1 MKGGPIDLLSHKAQS
16 LLRLAEKDPLEAE
29 RRFNALPFFEKM
41 ALVLSLRRKDREKL
55 ILLSTEPQRLVQS
68 MPEEEFYFTVKEIG
82 EEDALTLLELA
93 SPQQIAFCMDLE
105 VWKKNRL
112 KPQKMLKWIE
122 LLMDCGEEKV
132 IHILRNLDYELL
144 VTFLKRYLKVY
155 KPDSPI
161 EEVELDLDLFTL
173 DHHYYI
179 HIRFRRAEEILE
191 RLLDMIF
198 RWDQGLYRDLL
209 EGVIWEVPGEVE
221 ELARRWRQGR
231 LADRG
236 FPEWEE
242 AMEIYRFVKPEL
254 IRIENGIKDRY
265 GPDDQMKQW
274 EAVGSNFYL
283 LPLPGDSFLKEVLDE
298 ASKKGF
304 GWIRGELVYLC
315 NKAIVADGVDP
326 SDLEAVKALL
336 LRVYDY
342 LNLGLSYLS
351 GGDLEEALRAVR
363 KLYLKEIFQVG
374 FSLTF
379 RLHLRLQK
387 ILEESPW
394 FFGEKK
400 RLSLLDPPLR
410 EFAQGL
416 LNKKPLFYEGIINRS
431 STNYR
436 TFKNLEE
443 VQLAEEMLEKIEA
456 ISELHSKIYGWDP
469 PEIVSMDFKGCY
481 PSDFY
486 DLTFHTLTLT
496 ALAQNELGEGF
507 RFKPLKISQLLA
519 FLREVFEIRN
529 NRTSFLKTD
538 FLQTAKA
545 FFDDLTRTV
554 EIKKKKLMEDFLME
568 ALKDFEHE
576 YSDLDLSGGLD
587 PRFLRLFLLK
597 GE

>member
-1 MKGGPIDLLSHKAQS
+1 MKGGPIDLLYHKAQS

-55 ILLSTEPQRLVQS
+55 ILLSTEPQRLVQN
-68 MPEEEFYFTVKEIG
+68 MPEEEFYFTLKELG
-82 EEDALTLLELA
+82 EEDSLTLLELA
-93 SPQQIAFCMDLE
+93 SPQQIAFCLDLE

-122 LLMDCGEEKV
+122 LLMDCGEEKA
-132 IHILRNLDYELL
+132 IHVLRNLDYELL

-179 HIRFRRAEEILE
+179 HIRFRQAEEILE

-198 RWDQGLYRDLL
+198 RWDQALYRDLL
-209 EGVIWEVPGEVE
+209 EGVIWEIPGEVE

-274 EAVGSNFYL
+274 EGVGSNFYL
-283 LPLPGDSFLKEVLDE
+283 LPLPGDSFLKEVLEE

-315 NKAIVADGVDP
+315 NKAMVADGVDP
-326 SDLEAVKALL
+326 SDLEAVKALF

-342 LNLGLSYLS
+342 LNLGLTYLS
-351 GGDLEEALRAVR
+351 GGDLEEAFKAVR
-363 KLYLKEIFQVG
+363 KLYLKEIFQLG

-379 RLHLRLQK
+379 RLHLRLQR

-416 LNKKPLFYEGIINRS
+416 LNKKPLFYEGIGNRS
-431 STNYR
+431 SVNYR
-436 TFKNLEE
+436 TFKTLEE
-443 VQLAEEMLEKIEA
+443 IRLAEEMLDKIEA
-456 ISELHSKIYGWDP
+456 ISKLHSKIYGWDP
-469 PEIVSMDFKGCY
+469 PEIVSMDFKGCH

-486 DLTFHTLTLT
+486 DLTFNTLTLT
-496 ALAQNELGEGF
+496 ALAQRELGKGF
-507 RFKPLKISQLLA
+507 VFKPLKKQELLTFLHQA
-519 FLREVFEIRN
+519 FEIQNERTSSLKSDFLQRTRAFWEDLIREVEPKRKKLIEDFLRE
-529 NRTSFLKTD
+529 
-538 FLQTAKA
+538 
-545 FFDDLTRTV
+545 
-554 EIKKKKLMEDFLME
+554 
-568 ALKDFEHE
+568 ALKEFEHE
-576 YSDLDLSGGLD
+576 YTDLDLSQDID
-587 PRFLRLFLLK
+587 PRFLRLLLLK
-597 GE
+597 LE

>member
-1 MKGGPIDLLSHKAQS
+1 MKGGPIDLLYHKAQS

-55 ILLSTEPQRLVQS
+55 ILLSTEPQRLVQN
-68 MPEEEFYFTVKEIG
+68 MPEEEFYFTLKELG
-82 EEDALTLLELA
+82 EEDSLTLLELA
-93 SPQQIAFCMDLE
+93 SPQQIAFCLDLE

-122 LLMDCGEEKV
+122 LLMDCGEEKA
-132 IHILRNLDYELL
+132 IHVLRNLDYELL

-179 HIRFRRAEEILE
+179 HIRFRQAEEILE

-198 RWDQGLYRDLL
+198 RWDQALYRDLL
-209 EGVIWEVPGEVE
+209 EGVIWEIPGEVE

-274 EAVGSNFYL
+274 EGVGSNFYL
-283 LPLPGDSFLKEVLDE
+283 LPLPGDSFLKEVLEE

-315 NKAIVADGVDP
+315 NKAMVADGVDP
-326 SDLEAVKALL
+326 SDLEAVKALF

-342 LNLGLSYLS
+342 LNLGLTYLS
-351 GGDLEEALRAVR
+351 GGDLEEAFKAVR
-363 KLYLKEIFQVG
+363 KLYLKEIFQLG

-416 LNKKPLFYEGIINRS
+416 LNKKPLFYEGIVNRS
-431 STNYR
+431 SVNYR
-436 TFKNLEE
+436 TFKTLEE
-443 VQLAEEMLEKIEA
+443 IRLAEEMLDKIEA
-456 ISELHSKIYGWDP
+456 ISELHSRIYGWDP
-469 PEIVSMDFKGCY
+469 PEIVSMDFKGCH

-486 DLTFHTLTLT
+486 DLTFNTLTLT
-496 ALAQNELGEGF
+496 ALAQRELGKGF
-507 RFKPLKISQLLA
+507 VFKPLKKQELLTFLHQA
-519 FLREVFEIRN
+519 FEIQNERTSSLKSDFLQRTRAFWEDLIREVEPKRKKLIEDFLRE
-529 NRTSFLKTD
+529 
-538 FLQTAKA
+538 
-545 FFDDLTRTV
+545 
-554 EIKKKKLMEDFLME
+554 
-568 ALKDFEHE
+568 ALKEFEHE
-576 YSDLDLSGGLD
+576 YTDLDLSQDID
-587 PRFLRLFLLK
+587 PRFLRLLLLK
-597 GE
+597 LE

>member
-1 MKGGPIDLLSHKAQS
+1 MKGGPIDLLYHKAQS

-55 ILLSTEPQRLVQS
+55 ILLSTEPQRLVEN
-68 MPEEEFYFTVKEIG
+68 MPEEEFYFTIKELG
-82 EEDALTLLELA
+82 EEDSLTLLELA
-93 SPQQIAFCMDLE
+93 SPQQIAFCLDLE

-122 LLMDCGEEKV
+122 LLMDCGEEKA
-132 IHILRNLDYELL
+132 IHVLRNLDYELL

-179 HIRFRRAEEILE
+179 HIRFRQAEEILE

-198 RWDQGLYRDLL
+198 RWDQALYRDLL
-209 EGVIWEVPGEVE
+209 EGVIWEIPGEVE

-274 EAVGSNFYL
+274 EGVGSNFYL
-283 LPLPGDSFLKEVLDE
+283 LPLPGDSFLKEVLEE

-315 NKAIVADGVDP
+315 NKAMVADGVDP
-326 SDLEAVKALL
+326 SDLEAVKALF

-342 LNLGLSYLS
+342 LNLGLTYLS
-351 GGDLEEALRAVR
+351 GGDLEEAFKAVR
-363 KLYLKEIFQVG
+363 KLYLKEIFQLG

-416 LNKKPLFYEGIINRS
+416 LNKKPLFYEGIVNRS
-431 STNYR
+431 SVNYR
-436 TFKNLEE
+436 TFKTLEE
-443 VQLAEEMLEKIEA
+443 IRLAEEMLDKIEA

-469 PEIVSMDFKGCY
+469 PEIVSMDFKGFH

-486 DLTFHTLTLT
+486 DLTFNTLTLT
-496 ALAQNELGEGF
+496 ALAQRELGKGF
-507 RFKPLKISQLLA
+507 VFKPLEKQELLT
-519 FLREVFEIRN
+519 FLHQAFEIQN
-529 NRTSFLKTD
+529 ERTSSLKSD
-538 FLQTAKA
+538 FLQRTKA
-545 FFDDLTRTV
+545 FWEDLIREV
-554 EIKKKKLMEDFLME
+554 EPKRKKLMEDFLRE
-568 ALKDFEHE
+568 ALKEFEHE
-576 YSDLDLSGGLD
+576 YTDLDLSQDID
-587 PRFLRLFLLK
+587 PRFLRLLLLK
-597 GE
+597 LE

>member
-1 MKGGPIDLLSHKAQS
+1 MKGGPIDLLYHKAQS

-55 ILLSTEPQRLVQS
+55 ILLSTEPQRLVQN
-68 MPEEEFYFTVKEIG
+68 MPEEEFYFTLKELG
-82 EEDALTLLELA
+82 EEDSLTLLELA
-93 SPQQIAFCMDLE
+93 SPQQIAFCLDLE

-122 LLMDCGEEKV
+122 LLMDCGEEKA
-132 IHILRNLDYELL
+132 IHVLRNLDYELL

-179 HIRFRRAEEILE
+179 HIRFRQAEEILE

-198 RWDQGLYRDLL
+198 RWDQALYRDLL
-209 EGVIWEVPGEVE
+209 EGVIWEIPGEVE

-274 EAVGSNFYL
+274 EGVGSNFYL
-283 LPLPGDSFLKEVLDE
+283 LPLPGDSFLKEVLEE

-315 NKAIVADGVDP
+315 NKAMVADGVDP

-342 LNLGLSYLS
+342 LNLGLTYLS
-351 GGDLEEALRAVR
+351 GGDLEEAFKAVR
-363 KLYLKEIFQVG
+363 KLYLKEIFQLG

-416 LNKKPLFYEGIINRS
+416 LNKKPLFYEGIVNRS
-431 STNYR
+431 SVNYR
-436 TFKNLEE
+436 TFKTLEE
-443 VQLAEEMLEKIEA
+443 IRLAEEMLDKIEA

-469 PEIVSMDFKGCY
+469 PEIVSMDFKGCH

-486 DLTFHTLTLT
+486 DLTFNTLTLT
-496 ALAQNELGEGF
+496 ALAQRELGKGF
-507 RFKPLKISQLLA
+507 VFKPLKKQELLTFLHQA
-519 FLREVFEIRN
+519 FEIQNERTSSLKSHFLQRTRAFWEDLIREVEPKRKKLIGDFLRE
-529 NRTSFLKTD
+529 
-538 FLQTAKA
+538 
-545 FFDDLTRTV
+545 
-554 EIKKKKLMEDFLME
+554 
-568 ALKDFEHE
+568 ALKEFEHE
-576 YSDLDLSGGLD
+576 YTDLDLSQDID
-587 PRFLRLFLLK
+587 PRFLRLLLLK
-597 GE
+597 LE